1 MLFLILVVGVNMSRD
16 YFYLLMHMLFL
27 VILMC
32 RDHSYWILIHVH
44 RNVFV
49 MSVLTYLFYFNYII
63 LDVVIVVIDHCSF
76 LIPLIFNV
84 FVIT

>member
-1 MLFLILVVGVNMSRD
+1 MLVVGVNTSRD
-16 YFYLLMHMLFL
+16 YFYLLMYMLFL

-32 RDHSYWILIHVH
+32 RYYSYWILIHVH

-49 MSVLTYLFYFNYII
+49 MSVVTYLFYFNYII

-76 LIPLIFNV
+76 FNSTYFV
-84 FVIT
+84 FC